1 MSIEI
6 IKEYLVEIGFTVDK
20 PSFTQ
25 AEKTIQ
31 KMEGTLE
38 KLFKSIAKLFKSF
51 IDGVFEN
58 KHIRKPI
65 EKVTA
70 FFQKIAPKIQ
80 TFLMTTRGLVIASVG
95 AVVAAVV
102 AGFAVLTQRLHRFMT
117 GVAQAD
123 MEIQKFA
130 RRMLTTV
137 ENARSLKAVMDAMGV
152 QNLDELNDVAFNP
165 ELRSQFLALRG
176 IASGMAL
183 GEDAQEGL
191 KNIRAFNFEFQKLS
205 LIVNYFF
212 QQLAGHLGKF
222 LGGPLQ
228 DIQKL
233 MASFNEFLANNASG
247 AARGIAETVGI
258 FFKLFQILI
267 KINAVVAKLEATLLG
282 KLFPGIDKYLGSF
295 VGWIVGWIPFLLD
308 LVNDVLDASN
318 SFLDNLGDL
327 KNPITGKDTPV
338 KSLTYYLQKIL
349 NILEQ
354 FWNWA
359 YKIIRDPFEFL
370 ANKGKKFLQGVWK
383 GVTNLV
389 MPKAEAAMSPAIAG
403 TKTPL
408 EYLLKIAK
416 QKGLTV
422 TSTTGGVHSRN
433 SRHYT
438 GEAIDVAPNVSLE
451 KIQRWAAEYGF
462 TVLDE
467 RKNTGGRGWSGP
479 HYHLQMTTAQYAARM
494 NSLRRQQQQQT
505 ETQASPSA
513 PVKSGGVQQQVS
525 IYINGA
531 SFNEEKLVATI
542 KSQLQQAA
550 GLAIRMNQGA
560 YV

>member
-1 MSIEI
+1 M
-6 IKEYLVEIGFTVDK
+6 VEIGFTVDK

-51 IDGVFEN
+51 IDGIFEN

-80 TFLMTTRGLVIASVG
+80 TFLMTTRGLIIASAG
-95 AVVAAVV
+95 AVVAAIV
-102 AGFAVLTQRLHRFMT
+102 AGFAVITHQLHKFMS

-123 MEIQKFA
+123 IDIQKFA

-137 ENARSLKAVMDAMGV
+137 ENARSLKAVMDAMGI

-212 QQLAGHLGKF
+212 QQLAGHLGKV

-228 DIQKL
+228 ELKKFLDFNIEFFAKHTERFAKDIAL
-233 MASFNEFLANNASG
+233 FIGL
-247 AARGIAETVGI
+247 
-258 FFKLFQILI
+258 FFKLQQIALKLSRVLNI
-267 KINAVVAKLEATLLG
+267 IKVDTKGFGDALSGVESILNFFDKILNKINA
-282 KLFPGIDKYLGSF
+282 F
-295 VGWIVGWIPFLLD
+295 
-308 LVNDVLDASN
+308 LDAIENFKFSSFKARSN
-318 SFLDNLGDL
+318 ND
-327 KNPITGKDTPV
+327 PINRVADYV
-338 KSLTYYLQKIL
+338 QKIL
-349 NILEQ
+349 NLLEQ

-359 YKIIRDPFEFL
+359 YKMIRDPFGFL
-370 ANKGKKFLQGVWK
+370 ANKGKEFLQGVWQR
-383 GVTNLV
+383 VTNLV
-389 MPKAEAAMSPAIAG
+389 MPKAEAEMSPAIAG

-416 QKGLTV
+416 QEGLTV
-422 TSTTGGVHSRN
+422 TSTTGGVHDKDSL
-433 SRHYT
+433 HYR
-438 GEAIDVAPNVSLE
+438 GEAIDIASNVSLE
-451 KIQRWAAEYGF
+451 KIQRLAAKYGF

-479 HYHLQMTTAQYAARM
+479 HFHLQMTTAQYAARM
-494 NSLRRQQQQQT
+494 NALQRQQQQPVA
-505 ETQASPSA
+505 TQPAPSA
-513 PVKSGGVQQQVS
+513 PVQSGGVQQQVS
-525 IYINGA
+525 IHINGA

>member
-51 IDGVFEN
+51 IDGIFEN

-80 TFLMTTRGLVIASVG
+80 TFLMTTRGLIIASAG
-95 AVVAAVV
+95 AVVAAIV
-102 AGFAVLTQRLHRFMT
+102 AGFAVITHQLHKFMS

-123 MEIQKFA
+123 IDIQKFA

-137 ENARSLKAVMDAMGV
+137 ENARSLKAVMDAMGI

-176 IASGMAL
+176 VASGLAL

-212 QQLAGHLGKF
+212 QQLAGHLGKA
-222 LGGPLQ
+222 LGGPLRDLQ
-228 DIQKL
+228 
-233 MASFNEFLANNASG
+233 SFIAGVSDFFAKSAPK
-247 AARGIAETVGI
+247 IAENLGKFIGLIYKLLGVGV
-258 FFKLFQILI
+258 KLFALFTGSKVKDLDKLFSNYLDNMGMALDILTFI
-267 KINAVVAKLEATLLG
+267 VNKSSQFLDYLG
-282 KLFPGIDKYLGSF
+282 KLKAD
-295 VGWIVGWIPFLLD
+295 PFGFKAGGN
-308 LVNDVLDASN
+308 NDPFKRLADYV
-318 SFLDNLGDL
+318 
-327 KNPITGKDTPV
+327 
-338 KSLTYYLQKIL
+338 QKIL

-359 YKIIRDPFEFL
+359 YKMIRDPFGFL
-370 ANKGKKFLQGVWK
+370 ANKGKEFLQRAWQSLTNA
-383 GVTNLV
+383 VT
-389 MPKAEAAMSPAIAG
+389 PPAEAAPNPSIIG
-403 TKTPL
+403 TRSPL

-416 QKGLTV
+416 KEGLHV
-422 TSTTGGVHSRN
+422 TSTTGGVHSKN

-438 GEAIDVAPNVSLE
+438 GEAIDVASNVPLE
-451 KIQRWAAEYGF
+451 KIQRLAAKYGF

-479 HYHLQMTTAQYAARM
+479 HFHLQMTTAQYAARM
-494 NSLRRQQQQQT
+494 NALQRKQQQPVA
-505 ETQASPSA
+505 TQPAPSA
-513 PVKSGGVQQQVS
+513 PVQAGGVQQQVS
-525 IYINGA
+525 IHINGA